1 MKEKKYHKVTDH
13 CDYTGKYRGTAHSIC
28 NLKNSVPKKIHVVLH
43 YESNY
48 DYNFII
54 KKIAEEFK
62 KQFTYLGDD
71 SEKYNLYSFNRI
83 RSYKN

>member
-13 CDYTGKYRGTAHSIC
+13 CHYVGKYRGTAHSIC
-28 NLKNSVPKKIHVVLH
+28 NLKNSVPKKNHVLLH

-54 KKIAEEFK
+54 KRLAEEFK
-62 KQFTYLGDD
+62 KQLTYTGEDT
-71 SEKYNLYSFNRI
+71 EKYKTFTVSI
-83 RSYKN
+83 G